1 MSSMNGTPMNGT
13 ANGRATN
20 GSASHL
26 AWSDPEHTE
35 LEHEMDRLRS
45 ELADARARLD
55 AAKER
60 LARRD
65 ADLHE
70 ALREELNRSQ
80 QMMAEREQRHR
91 QTIADIREAARQEAE
106 RIVHAA
112 RVGDTPSASE
122 VAPDWVQH
130 GQ

>member
-1 MSSMNGTPMNGT
+1 MNGTPMNGT
-13 ANGRATN
+13 AVNGRATN
-20 GSASHL
+20 GTASHL

-35 LEHEMDRLRS
+35 LEREMDRLRV
-45 ELADARARLD
+45 ELADVHSRLN

-80 QMMAEREQRHR
+80 QMMAEREERHR
-91 QTIADIREAARQEAE
+91 RTIADIREAARQEAE
-106 RIVHAA
+106 RIVQAA
-112 RVGDTPSASE
+112 RVGDASSAAE